1 MSKPHFLLDENMP
14 HALREA
20 LRRVEPAVDVR
31 VMGEAGC
38 PPLETEDLELLAWI
52 ERENRILISRNRRT
66 MPQHFATHLQ
76 AGAHVP
82 GILMVSE
89 DFSMAELVDDLL
101 LIWSASEADE
111 WRDQLIYL
119 PLVRR

>member
-1 MSKPHFLLDENMP
+1 MSKPRFLLDENMP

-31 VMGEAGC
+31 VMGEVGC

-52 ERENRILISRNRRT
+52 ERESRILISRNRRT

-76 AGAHVP
+76 AGGHVP

-89 DFSMAELVDDLL
+89 DSSMVELVDDLL

-111 WRDQLIYL
+111 WRDRLVYL
-119 PLVRR
+119 PLVPR

>member
-1 MSKPHFLLDENMP
+1 LSRPQFLLDENMP

-38 PPLETEDLELLAWI
+38 PPLETEDRELLAWI
-52 ERENRILISRNRRT
+52 EQENRILVSRNRRT
-66 MPQHFATHLQ
+66 MPQHFATHLE
-76 AGAHVP
+76 AGGHVP

-101 LIWSASEADE
+101 LIWSASEAGE

-119 PLVRR
+119 PLVPR

>member
-1 MSKPHFLLDENMP
+1 MP

-20 LRRVEPAVDVR
+20 LRRVEPAVDVQ
-31 VMGEAGC
+31 VMGEVGC
-38 PPLETEDLELLAWI
+38 PPLENEDLELLAWI
-52 ERENRILISRNRRT
+52 ERENRILVSRNRRT

-76 AGAHVP
+76 AGGRVP

-101 LIWSASEADE
+101 LIWSASDADE
-111 WRDQLIYL
+111 WRDQVIYL

>member
-1 MSKPHFLLDENMP
+1 MP

-31 VMGEAGC
+31 VMGEAG
-38 PPLETEDLELLAWI
+38 
-52 ERENRILISRNRRT
+52 
-66 MPQHFATHLQ
+66 
-76 AGAHVP
+76 GHVP

-89 DFSMAELVDDLL
+89 DFSMVELVDDLL

-111 WRDQLIYL
+111 WRDRLVYL
-119 PLVRR
+119 PLVPR